1 MSRFLWII
9 LALIGG
15 GLILL
20 VVNHDSG
27 QTFGLPN
34 DAFAES
40 LYLGIWG
47 IVLAAAILASGMRL
61 GDVARQLAIWTLIIL
76 ALVAGY
82 QYRYELQDVAYRVT
96 GGLVPGSP
104 LTIRED
110 GGQISVMLDK
120 SRNGHFEARATV
132 DGVPIR
138 LLVDTGATTTVIS
151 NADASKVG
159 IDTDSLRFNVPV
171 MTANGPG
178 RAARATADSISVG
191 DITRRRVPILV
202 AEPGRLG
209 QSLLGMNFLGTLS
222 GFDVRGDRLIL
233 RD

>member
-9 LALIGG
+9 LAVLGG

-20 VVNHDSG
+20 VVNHDGGS
-27 QTFGLPN
+27 TLGLRN
-34 DAFAES
+34 DAFAQT
-40 LYLGIWG
+40 LYLGMWG
-47 IVLAAAILASGMRL
+47 VVLGAAVLGSGLRL
-61 GDVARQLAIWTLIIL
+61 GEVARQLALWALIL
-76 ALVAGY
+76 LVFVAGY
-82 QYRYELQDVAYRVT
+82 QYRYELQDVAYRVS

-104 LTIRED
+104 LTLRED
-110 GGQISVMLDK
+110 GQIAVMLEK
-120 SRNGHFEARATV
+120 SRNGHFEALA
-132 DGVPIR
+132 DINNISIR

-151 NADASKVG
+151 SADASRIG
-159 IDTDSLRFNVPV
+159 IDTGSLRFDVPV

-178 RAARATADSISVG
+178 RAARATADSIAIG
-191 DITRRRVPILV
+191 EITRRRVPVLV
-202 AEPGRLG
+202 SEPGRLA

>member
-1 MSRFLWII
+1 MSRLLWII
-9 LALIGG
+9 FAIIGG

-27 QTFGLPN
+27 STFGLRN
-34 DAFAES
+34 DAFAQT
-40 LYLGIWG
+40 LYLGVWG
-47 IVLAAAILASGMRL
+47 VVLAAALLGSGLRL
-61 GDVARQLAIWTLIIL
+61 GDIARQLALWTLILL

-82 QYRYELQDVAYRVT
+82 QYRYELQDVAYRIT

-104 LTIRED
+104 LTLRED
-110 GGQISVMLDK
+110 GQISVMLEK
-120 SRNGHFEARATV
+120 SRNGHFEAVADINNV
-132 DGVPIR
+132 SIR

-151 NADASKVG
+151 SADAGRIG
-159 IDTDSLRFNVPV
+159 IDTNALRFDVPV

-178 RAARATADSISVG
+178 RAARATADTISVG
-191 DITRRRVPILV
+191 DINRRRVPVLV
-202 AEPGRLG
+202 AEPGRLA